1 MSQQLINRSQDL
13 KKLRDEGYDVEILS
27 GHLLVKD
34 VPYVNAHREVKR
46 GILVSTLTLAG
57 DVTTTPDSHVAYFVG
72 DYPCRSDGT
81 EIDQIRNASDRKVLA
96 EGLVVNHTFSAKPH
110 DPYPDYY
117 AKMTTYVSI
126 LEGQALAIE
135 PAATARTFP
144 VIEPAKKDEDTVFNY
159 MDTASSRAELD
170 VITKKLAIQRVA
182 IVGLGGTGAYI
193 LDLVAKTP
201 VREIH
206 LFEGDTF
213 LQHNA
218 FRSPGAPSI
227 EELRAK
233 PGKAA
238 YLQGIYAKMRR
249 GIVVHAEYVGPENV
263 QLLREMQFVFLCID
277 RGTSKELIV
286 ERLEEF
292 GIPFIDVGM
301 GVYETDG
308 MLGGVLRV
316 TSSTPEQRNHFR
328 SRVSFSDGDEHNEY
342 ARNIQTADLNA
353 LNAALAV
360 IKWKKRFG
368 FYMDLDGEHHCTYTV
383 DGNTLTN
390 EDRQL

>member
-1 MSQQLINRSQDL
+1 MSQQLINRSPDL
-13 KKLRDEGYDVEILS
+13 KKLRAEGYDVEIRS

-34 VPYVNAHREVKR
+34 VPYVNARREVKR

-57 DVTTTPDSHVAYFVG
+57 DATTTPDNHVAYFVG
-72 DYPCRSDGT
+72 DHPCRPDGR
-81 EIDQIRNASDRKVLA
+81 EIGQIKNASDRKVLT
-96 EGLVVNHTFSAKPH
+96 EGLVVDHTFSAKPH

-117 AKMTTYVSI
+117 AKMTTYVGI
-126 LEGQALAIE
+126 LEGQARVIE
-135 PAATARTFP
+135 PAVTAKTFP
-144 VIEPAKKDEDTVFNY
+144 VIEAGNDDEDTVFNY
-159 MDTASSRAELD
+159 VDTASSRAEID
-170 VITKKLAIQRVA
+170 VIAKKLAIPKVA
-182 IVGLGGTGAYI
+182 IVGLGGTGAYV

-201 VREIH
+201 VEEIH
-206 LFEGDTF
+206 LFEGDAF

-249 GIVVHAEYVGPENV
+249 GIVVHPEHVGPENV
-263 QLLREMQFVFLCID
+263 ELLREMQFVFLCLD
-277 RGTSKELIV
+277 RGPSKKLVV

-316 TSSTPEQRNHFR
+316 TTSTPEQRDHFR
-328 SRVSFSDGDEHNEY
+328 SRVSFSDGDGHNEY

-368 FYMDLDGEHHCTYTV
+368 FYIDLDREHHCTYTI

-390 EDRQL
+390 EDRRL